1 MKHLSPVKRFLVVIA
16 ASAVILAAVASGN
29 HLVTVLNRQSAV
41 NPDELSSLYNEFAG
55 EAEFHGVSYEV
66 PKDSSQNIFVANSGD
81 SNQNTDVSQN
91 TDVLGSKSRD
101 AEKRY
106 IAVDLS
112 NQKLYMYENGKKIDS
127 FLVSTGKWG
136 LTPVGEFRIWVKL
149 RYTLMTG
156 GSKALSTYYYLPN
169 VPYTMFFYNQN
180 VPKTLGY
187 GIHGAYWHNNFGHPM
202 SHGCINM
209 SIADAKTLFDWA
221 SSEKDSGLG
230 TKIIIYG
237 ATPKS

>member
-1 MKHLSPVKRFLVVIA
+1 VYNLCMKHLSPVKRFLAVVA
-16 ASAVILAAVASGN
+16 VSAIVLAAVAGGN
-29 HLVTVLNRQSAV
+29 RLTILLNRQSAI
-41 NPDELSSLYNEFAG
+41 NPSELSSVYTEFAG
-55 EAEFHGVSYEV
+55 KAEFHGSSYEV
-66 PKDSSQNIFVANSGD
+66 PKEILAADSDNSGL
-81 SNQNTDVSQN
+81 SANI
-91 TDVLGSKSRD
+91 LGSKSQD
-101 AEKRY
+101 AQKRY

-112 NQKLYMYENGKKIDS
+112 NQKLYMYENGKKVRS

-169 VPYTMFFYNQN
+169 VPYTMFFYSQS

-237 ATPKS
+237 TTPKS